1 MLATT
6 TLMQHDSLRR
16 REKHM
21 LALSRRLL
29 PCVAMALLV
38 GASTS
43 TQAQDGRIAGSV
55 RSPGGQPIAAARV
68 TATHNVSRAARSTT
82 TSADGQYAISGLA
95 SGPYT
100 VSATLVG
107 YRRSSRAD
115 VQVPTSGP
123 VDFALEVLPLQS
135 ITVTATLREQ
145 ELADIPFSI
154 AAPTAS
160 VLRERG
166 ADNIEMIAQNVAG
179 FSVQNLGPGQSQVAM
194 RGASAGQIARDQPG
208 VKESVGAYLDDAP
221 ISLSLYTPDLD
232 LFDLS
237 RVEVLRGPQG
247 TLFGAGSTAGTVRY
261 ITNQPELGVNSLFGE
276 IGANWI
282 DGGSPGGSVKVG
294 TNVPLGEKMAGRI
307 ALYHSRLAGWMDA
320 VRSNLLLD
328 QNVNKGERTGV
339 RAALKFAPNDRFT
352 ITPRIVLQRLST
364 EGWNRID
371 TFNILA
377 NPYTTSRP
385 AVTLGERKLYNEI
398 KEPYDDDFILGDV
411 NLRHDFGRAN
421 VTSITSYGYR
431 DILVVRDGGAL
442 YASVVG
448 GTIGLPEA
456 VYEMDSPFYDVTKLH
471 VFTQEARLAGGTD
484 RARWLLG
491 GFFSNSIRDYGQSVY
506 VSGFTAASGIPTQGL
521 RAAEDELFYSDLDYD
536 LKQTAIFGEGTINV
550 GGKLDLTAGL
560 RYYNFSEDRQQVFD
574 GIFGNNDNGTLLVSQ
589 PGSVSANGLAPRFIA
604 SFKATDQLTLNAQ
617 ASRGFRLGGIND
629 PLNASSTC
637 TAADLA
643 TFGPLNRPWRDETA
657 WNYEVGAKSQ
667 FMGGRAALNLSA
679 FMMDIRDLQL
689 TITAGS
695 CSSRLIFNAPK
706 AVSSG
711 AEIEFTAA
719 PNQNFDFS
727 IAGSFNDAKL
737 RSTFLSGTDTVSGI
751 AEGNR
756 LPSVPKFQA
765 SGAATFRRPLRAT
778 GSQAFLGASVQ
789 HVGSRYT
796 LIDDLANGFGRVDM
810 DQFAAEGGATV
821 GGPLTQQFFDF
832 DPLLPAYT
840 LVNLRTGITRANWET
855 AFFIN
860 NLADTRALLALDRE
874 RGTRARVGYL
884 TNQPRT
890 IGVSLGFNY

>member
-1 MLATT
+1 MRSRGSRLVTLA
-6 TLMQHDSLRR
+6 
-16 REKHM
+16 
-21 LALSRRLL
+21 ALT
-29 PCVAMALLV
+29 AALFS
-38 GASTS
+38 APAF
-43 TQAQDGRIAGSV
+43 AQDGRITGVV
-55 RSPGGQPIAAARV
+55 RGDRGPMQGARV
-68 TATHNVSRAARSTT
+68 TATHTVTRATRTTSTT
-82 TSADGQYAISGLA
+82 SDGSYSLSGLA
-95 SGPYT
+95 SGAYT
-100 VSATLVG
+100 VSAAVFG
-107 YRRSSRAD
+107 YRRANRTN
-115 VQVPTSGP
+115 VQVPGSGSI
-123 VDFALEVLPLQS
+123 DFTLEILPLQA

-145 ELADIPFSI
+145 ELADVPFSI

-166 ADNIEMIAQNVAG
+166 AETIEAIASNVAG
-179 FSVQNLGPGQSQVAM
+179 LSVQNLGPGQSQVAV

-232 LFDLS
+232 LFDVS

-261 ITNQPELGVNSLFGE
+261 ITNQPEMGVSSLFGE
-276 IGANWI
+276 IGASWI
-282 DGGSPGGSVKVG
+282 DGGSPAGNVKVG
-294 TNVPLGEKMAGRI
+294 TNVPLGDKMAGRI
-307 ALYHSRLAGWMDA
+307 ALYHNRLGGYMDA
-320 VRSNLLLD
+320 VKANLD
-328 QNVNKGERTGV
+328 VAQNVNQGERTGV
-339 RAALKFAPNDRFT
+339 RAAVRIAPNERFT
-352 ITPRIVLQRLST
+352 ITPRIVMQRLTT

-377 NPYTTSRP
+377 NPYTTNRP
-385 AVTLGERKLYNEI
+385 AVTLGERRLYNEI
-398 KEPYDDDFILGDV
+398 KEPYTDDFILGDV
-411 NLRHDFGRAN
+411 NLRHDFGPAN
-421 VTSITSYGYR
+421 LTSITSYGYR

-456 VYEMDSPFYDVTKLH
+456 VYTMDSPFYDATKLH

-484 RARWLLG
+484 RAKWLLG
-491 GFFSNSIRDYGQSVY
+491 GFFSNSIRDYGQSVF

-521 RAAEDELFYSDLDYD
+521 RAAEDELFFSDLDYD
-536 LKQTAIFGEGTINV
+536 LKQTAIFGEGTVNV
-550 GGKLDLTAGL
+550 GGRLDLTAGL

-574 GIFGNNDNGTLLVSQ
+574 GIFGNNDNGTSVVSQ
-589 PGSVSANGLAPRFIA
+589 PGSISANGLAPRFIA
-604 SFKATDQLTLNAQ
+604 SFRATDRLTLNAQ

-667 FMGGRAALNLSA
+667 WMGGRAALNVSA

-689 TITAGS
+689 TVTAGS

-706 AVSSG
+706 AMSNG

-719 PNQNFDFS
+719 PNEHVDF
-727 IAGSFNDAKL
+727 AAAASFNDAKL
-737 RSTFLSGTDTVSGI
+737 KSSFLSGTDTVAGI
-751 AEGNR
+751 ADGNR

-765 SGAATFRRPLRAT
+765 SGSVTLRRPMRT
-778 GSQAFLGASVQ
+778 GSQGFLTGSVQ
-789 HVGSRYT
+789 HVGSRFT
-796 LIDDLANGFGRVDM
+796 LIDDLDTGFGSVDM
-810 DQFAAEGGATV
+810 EQFAAEGGQTI
-821 GGPLTQQFFDF
+821 GGPLSQRFFTF

-840 LVNLRTGITRANWET
+840 LLNLRTGVTRANWET
-855 AFFIN
+855 ALFIN
-860 NLADTRALLALDRE
+860 NITDERALLALDRE

>member
-1 MLATT
+1 MRSRGSRLVILAAL
-6 TLMQHDSLRR
+6 TL
-16 REKHM
+16 
-21 LALSRRLL
+21 
-29 PCVAMALLV
+29 
-38 GASTS
+38 ASFS
-43 TQAQDGRIAGSV
+43 APAFAQDGQIAGVV
-55 RSPGGQPIAAARV
+55 RAGRASLQGARV
-68 TATHNVSRAARSTT
+68 TATHNVTRSTRT
-82 TSADGQYAISGLA
+82 TATAADGSYSISGLA
-95 SGPYT
+95 TGTYT
-100 VSATLVG
+100 VSAAMFG
-107 YRRSSRAD
+107 YRRASRTG
-115 VQVPTSGP
+115 VQVPGSGS
-123 VDFALEVLPLQS
+123 VDFTLEVLPLQA

-145 ELADIPFSI
+145 ELADVPFSI
-154 AAPTAS
+154 VAPTAS

-166 ADNIEMIAQNVAG
+166 AETIEAIAANVAG
-179 FSVQNLGPGQSQVAM
+179 LSVQNLGPGQSQVAV

-232 LFDLS
+232 LFDVS

-276 IGANWI
+276 VGASWI
-282 DGGSPGGSVKVG
+282 DGGSPGGNVKVG
-294 TNVPLGEKMAGRI
+294 TNVPFGDKMAGRI
-307 ALYHSRLAGWMDA
+307 ALYHTRMGGFMDA
-320 VRSNLLLD
+320 VKPNLD
-328 QNVNKGERTGV
+328 IAQNVNSGERTGV
-339 RAALKFAPNDRFT
+339 RAAVRIAPNERFT
-352 ITPRIVLQRLST
+352 ITPRVVMQRLST

-377 NPYTTSRP
+377 NPYTQSRP
-385 AVTLGERKLYNEI
+385 PVTLGERKLYNEI
-398 KEPYDDDFILGDV
+398 KEPYNDDFILGDV
-411 NLRHDFGRAN
+411 NLRHDFGPAN

-442 YASVVG
+442 FASVVG
-448 GTIGLPEA
+448 GTIGLPED
-456 VYEMDSPFYDVTKLH
+456 VYEMDSPFYDATKLH

-484 RARWLLG
+484 RAKWLLG
-491 GFFSNSIRDYGQSVY
+491 GFFSHSIRDYGQSVY
-506 VSGFTAASGIPTQGL
+506 VSGFSAASGIPTQGL
-521 RAAEDELFYSDLDYD
+521 RAAEDELFFSDLDYD
-536 LKQTAIFGEGTINV
+536 LKQTAVFGEGTVNV
-550 GGKLDLTAGL
+550 GKLDLTAGL

-574 GIFGNNDNGTLLVSQ
+574 GIFGNDNTGTSVVSQ
-589 PGSVSANGLAPRFIA
+589 PGSISANGLAPRFIA
-604 SFKATDQLTLNAQ
+604 SFRATDQITLNAQ

-643 TFGPLNRPWRDETA
+643 TFGPLNRPWKDETA

-667 FMGGRAALNLSA
+667 WMGGRAALNLSA

-689 TITAGS
+689 TVTAGS

-706 AVSSG
+706 AVSNG

-719 PNQNFDFS
+719 PNEHLDF
-727 IAGSFNDAKL
+727 AVAASFNDAQLK
-737 RSTFLSGTDTVSGI
+737 SSFIQGTDTIAGI

-765 SGAATFRRPLRAT
+765 SGSVTLRRPMRT
-778 GSQAFLGASVQ
+778 GSQGFVTASAQ
-789 HVGSRYT
+789 HIGSRYT
-796 LIDDLANGFGRVDM
+796 LIDDLDTGFGTVDM
-810 DQFAAEGGATV
+810 EGFPQDI
-821 GGPLTQQFFDF
+821 GGPFTQRFFTF

-855 AFFIN
+855 ALFIN
-860 NLADTRALLALDRE
+860 NITDERALLALDRE

-890 IGVSLGFNY
+890 IGLSLGFNY